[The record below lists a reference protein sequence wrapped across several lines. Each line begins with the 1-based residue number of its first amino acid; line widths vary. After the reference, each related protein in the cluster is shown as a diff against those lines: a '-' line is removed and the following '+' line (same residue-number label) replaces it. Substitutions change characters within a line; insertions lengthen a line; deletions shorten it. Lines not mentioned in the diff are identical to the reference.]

1 MRLCPSSF
9 HYRLFRRGLE
19 VNDHTLSWICNILT
33 RLGLLPRT
41 ITNLA
46 DEPYEEWKRH
56 MIELYNEA
64 RSELNGPG
72 KDQDGFKTLLGKA
85 SYNQLVETDH

>member
-1 MRLCPSSF
+1 
-9 HYRLFRRGLE
+9 
-19 VNDHTLSWICNILT
+19 
-33 RLGLLPRT
+33 
-41 ITNLA
+41 LA